1 MNNTKIPNLILN
13 GFSIDINFN
22 HKLTNEYND
31 EQITTIMC
39 EINIIKDT
47 ISKLLIDIQ
56 SENKS
61 DDNKYRLRSRN
72 ILGSVV
78 ENLKS
83 NVINNYIRYQSK
95 MLDYHT
101 RLDCIKSNCIRN
113 DEYLIDCYTQTKN
126 ELNLLNKE
134 HHTLKVD
141 YAKSNTHHILNENK
155 LNSHSIEQSIKVAV
169 LTEELADVKIQRDFL
184 KGVVNKN
191 KEIINEL
198 EIKNLDNINNK
209 HKMDNYE
216 YEIQKVLDKHR
227 YNIANNVLLQG
238 EFNELENKW
247 KETVK
252 LFEFQKSKTANL
264 HTEIDKLQKYI
275 YKQNQDNIL
284 EMNDIIKKME
294 NDKNKVITQAI
305 ELLPEHNWDNNYGF
319 ISKEYEV
326 INDINH

>member
-13 GFSIDINFN
+13 GVSIDINFN
-22 HKLTNEYND
+22 HKLTNEYKD
-31 EQITTIMC
+31 EQITSIMC

-47 ISKLLIDIQ
+47 LSKLLIDFQ

-61 DDNKYRLRSRN
+61 NDKYRLRSRN
-72 ILGSVV
+72 NLGSIL

-83 NVINNYIRYQSK
+83 NVINNYIAYQSK

-113 DEYLIDCYTQTKN
+113 DEYLIDWYKETKN

-141 YAKSNTHHILNENK
+141 FAKANTNNILNENK

-184 KGVVNKN
+184 KGIVIKN

-198 EIKNLDNINNK
+198 EMKNLDNINNN

-216 YEIQKVLDKHR
+216 YEIQKVLDEHR

-264 HTEIDKLQKYI
+264 YTEIDKLQKYI

-284 EMNDIIKKME
+284 EINDIIKKME

-305 ELLPEHNWDNNYGF
+305 ELLPEHNWDENYGF

>member
-13 GFSIDINFN
+13 GVSIDINFN
-22 HKLTNEYND
+22 HKLTNEYKD
-31 EQITTIMC
+31 EQITSIMC

-47 ISKLLIDIQ
+47 LSKLLIDFQ

-61 DDNKYRLRSRN
+61 NDKYRLRSRN
-72 ILGSVV
+72 NLGSIL

-83 NVINNYIRYQSK
+83 NVINNYIAYQSK

-113 DEYLIDCYTQTKN
+113 DEYLIDWYKETKN

-134 HHTLKVD
+134 HHALKVD
-141 YAKSNTHHILNENK
+141 FAKANTNNILNENK

-184 KGVVNKN
+184 KGIVNKN

-198 EIKNLDNINNK
+198 EMKNLDNINNN

-216 YEIQKVLDKHR
+216 YEIQKVLDEHR
-227 YNIANNVLLQG
+227 YNVANNVLLQG

-264 HTEIDKLQKYI
+264 YTEIDKLQKYI

-284 EMNDIIKKME
+284 EINDIIKKME

-305 ELLPEHNWDNNYGF
+305 ELLPEHNWDENYGF